1 MSVNECSE
9 NGPNY
14 GARAVVLLYTVVKR
28 KKKQLREENWKETEP
43 RKDILNRLFEERER
57 DEGEIFKI
65 T

>member
-28 KKKQLREENWKETEP
+28 KKTVKGGELERNGTKEGYFEP
-43 RKDILNRLFEERER
+43 TF
-57 DEGEIFKI
+57 
-65 T
+65 